1 MTSYKNFFASLL
13 SFNEKELEEEVPEK
27 KTDPKKE
34 ESMAKKSGANGN
46 KKQIRGT
53 GKGKKESISMDV
65 AGSEAATSVQAAGTE
80 AASEGG
86 EPSTATSTSTSTRL
100 RMPLVWIDLEM
111 SGLDL
116 EKDRILEIAC
126 IVTDGRLDKMIE
138 GPDLVIQQPEEVLAG
153 MGPWCQEHHKASGL
167 VDGVRS
173 STLSEEAAEEQV
185 LQFVRKH
192 TTGPAQPLLAG
203 NSVYVDLKFLTKYM
217 PRLAAEFSHVLVD
230 VSSVRALCVRWYPRD
245 AERQPAKKQQH
256 RALEDIKESIA
267 ELQYLR
273 RTIFKQKNSK

>member
-27 KTDPKKE
+27 KPDPKKE

-46 KKQIRGT
+46 KKQSRGT
-53 GKGKKESISMDV
+53 GKGKKESISVDV
-65 AGSEAATSVQAAGTE
+65 AGSEAATSVQAAGME

-86 EPSTATSTSTSTRL
+86 EPSTATSTSTRL

-126 IVTDGRLDKMIE
+126 IVTDGRLEKMIE

-153 MGPWCQEHHKASGL
+153 MGQWCQDHHKASGL

-173 STLSEEAAEEQV
+173 STLSEEAAEEEV

-192 TTGPAQPLLAG
+192 TTGPGQPLLAG

-267 ELQYLR
+267 ELKYLR
-273 RTIFKQKNSK
+273 RTIFKQQNPK